1 MINSISNKNHEKVT
15 LPMNYNFVQNKNI
28 LITGGTGS
36 LGRELVKEVIKHNPK
51 VVRVFDVDE
60 TEQFD
65 FQHELRGY
73 EGNVRFLLGDVRD
86 KDRLARAMENVDI
99 VFHTAAL
106 KHVMACEYNPFE
118 AVKTNIIGM
127 QNVIDVAIDNNV
139 GNIIFTSSDKAV
151 NPSNTMGATKL
162 LAEKLST
169 AANFYKGDR
178 DCVFSSVRF
187 GNVMG
192 SRGSV
197 IPLFKNQI
205 KAGGPVTITDPTMTR
220 FMMSMSQAVGLV
232 LSSVEMAQG
241 GEVFIFK
248 MPTVNISDLAD
259 VLIDSLAPRHGY
271 KPADIGVEI
280 IGTKP
285 GEKMYEELMTED
297 EAARSLERDDMF
309 IILPE
314 IEDELTR
321 IDKSAYDATPI
332 RSKNYISKDTMP
344 MTKDEI
350 RMILKNDGLI

>member
-1 MINSISNKNHEKVT
+1 
-15 LPMNYNFVQNKNI
+15 MNYNFLQNKNI

-36 LGRELVKEVIKHNPK
+36 LGRELVLEVIKHNPK

-60 TEQFD
+60 TEQFE
-65 FQHELRGY
+65 FQHELKGH
-73 EGNVRFLLGDVRD
+73 ESTVRFLLGDVRD
-86 KDRLARAMENVDI
+86 KERLARAMEDIDI

-118 AVKTNIIGM
+118 AVKTNILGM

-139 GNIIFTSSDKAV
+139 GKIIFTSSDKAV

-162 LAEKLST
+162 LAEKLTT

-178 DCVFSSVRF
+178 DCVFTSVRF

-197 IPLFKNQI
+197 IPLFKRQI

-220 FMMSMSQAVGLV
+220 FMMSMSQAVELV
-232 LSSVEMAQG
+232 LASVEMAQG

-248 MPTVNISDLAD
+248 MPTVNISDLAE
-259 VLIDSLAPRHGY
+259 VLIEGLAPKYDYR
-271 KPADIGVEI
+271 PNDINIDI

-297 EAARSLERDDMF
+297 EAARSLEREDMF

-314 IEDELTR
+314 IEDGLTK
-321 IDKSAYDATPI
+321 IDKFAYDATPI
-332 RSKNYISKDTMP
+332 FSKDYVSKDAVP
-344 MTKDEI
+344 ITKDEI
-350 RMILKNDGLI
+350 RAILKNDGIL